1 VKQRNLIEWVVLV
14 TSVVAIVAL
23 AALLVFQGLQENEPA
38 NPGVELRLDEART
51 GLIGWI
57 VPADVVNDGD
67 EPAEAVLI
75 EASAQVAGEAE
86 TSEIEIDYLPAGT
99 TVEIAFAFSAEPEG
113 EVTVRLVGFRVP

>member
-1 VKQRNLIEWVVLV
+1 VKQRNVIEWAVLA

-23 AALLVFQGLQENEPA
+23 VGVLVIQGLHENQPA
-38 NPGVELRLDEART
+38 NPRVELRRDESRA
-51 GLIGWI
+51 GPIGWI

-75 EASAQVAGEAE
+75 EASAQVGGEEE
-86 TSEIEIDYLPAGT
+86 TSEIDIDYLPAGT

-113 EVTVRLVGFRVP
+113 EVSVRLVGFRVP